1 MSPNTITSPQAVAEW
16 RGRLQGKQDS
26 KKITISVCDGSGCRS
41 CACQSVAQAFK
52 KELPAA
58 GQKTELKS
66 TGCLGLCGWG
76 PVVLIN
82 PTGILYVHVTPQ
94 DVPEIIS
101 QTINAGKTIDRLAF
115 TDPKTGKATP
125 LVKDIPFLN
134 KQSRQLLGKN
144 GRIDP
149 TSIDDY
155 VAAGGYKALAK
166 VCAGSP
172 DALIEEIKRSGLKS
186 QSISYLV
193 GDLWQLTRKT
203 KGDPKY
209 LIANAD
215 DGNPGSYGDRALCEG
230 NPHAIIEG
238 LIIGAFA
245 IGAKEGIINVR
256 AEQTHTI
263 EILSTA
269 LADARACGLLG
280 EKILGTTLNF
290 NIEIASAGAFMAGE
304 STALTAALEG
314 RIAEPRARY
323 IHTLEEGLWDK
334 PTVLHDVKTW
344 SLIPL
349 ILEHDPGWY
358 AGAKTNLV
366 SLTGTVKNRGLAEV
380 PARMTLQELIDS
392 IGGGVTSDKKLKAV
406 QIGGPATGTLVACN
420 NGGNKT
426 ALEAQIVSGPVI
438 VMDDSV
444 CMIDMARHFVHLLKR
459 ENCGKCVPCRDGLK
473 MLDSILDRICDGKGT
488 PDDVTTIEE
497 LSQVIMDT
505 SLCQLGAQAPEPVMT
520 ITQRF
525 RDEYLA
531 HINDKRCPAG
541 VCSMGKEN
549 NGNR

>member
-16 RGRLQGKQDS
+16 RGRLQGKKDA
-26 KKITISVCDGSGCRS
+26 KKITIAVCDGSGCRS
-41 CACQSVAQAFK
+41 CACGSVAKAFQQ
-52 KELPAA
+52 ELQPL
-58 GQKTELKS
+58 GQKVELKT
-66 TGCLGLCGWG
+66 TGCIGLCSWG

-82 PTGILYVHVTPQ
+82 PAGIVYVRVSAQ
-94 DVPEIIS
+94 DVPTIIAE
-101 QTINAGKTIDRLAF
+101 TITSGKTIDRLAF
-115 TDPKTGKATP
+115 TDPRTGKAVP
-125 LVKDIPFLN
+125 LAKDIPFLN

-155 VAAGGYKALAK
+155 VASGGYQALAK
-166 VCAGSP
+166 VCAAKP
-172 DALIEEIKRSGLKS
+172 DGLIEDVKRSGLKS
-186 QSISYLV
+186 QTINYLV
-193 GDLWQLTRKT
+193 GDLWKLARQT

-238 LIIGAFA
+238 LIIGAYA

-256 AEQTHTI
+256 AEQAHTI
-263 EILSTA
+263 EVLTRA
-269 LADARACGLLG
+269 LADARACGFLG
-280 EKILGTTLNF
+280 EKILGTALSF
-290 NIEIASAGAFMAGE
+290 DIEIASAGAFMAGE

-344 SLIPL
+344 ALIPL
-349 ILEHDPGWY
+349 ILGHDAGWY
-358 AGAKTNLV
+358 AGARTHLV
-366 SLTGTVKNRGLAEV
+366 SLTGMVKNRGLAEV
-380 PARMTLQELIDS
+380 PARMTLQELIDG
-392 IGGGVTSDKKLKAV
+392 IGGGMSGDKKLKAV
-406 QIGGPATGTLVACN
+406 QIGGPANGTLVACN
-420 NGGNKT
+420 NGQHKA
-426 ALEAQIVSGPVI
+426 ALGAPIVSGPVI
-438 VMDDSV
+438 VMDESV
-444 CMIDMARHFVHLLKR
+444 CMIDMARHFVRLLKQ

-473 MLDSILDRICDGKGT
+473 MLDSILARICDGQGT
-488 PDDVTTIEE
+488 PDDVATIEE

-505 SLCQLGAQAPEPVMT
+505 SLCQLGARAPEPVMT
-520 ITQRF
+520 ITHSF

-531 HINDKRCPAG
+531 HINEKRCPAG